1 VVVNPNDNTVSGVRS
16 PRWDPSGRDRLI
28 YLEAGVQGSFV
39 LADIAG
45 STKKQVGG
53 RVAFAEWMPDG
64 SAIVTLEEHPSTA
77 PLSVYVYDRDG
88 MPLVDRHFLSD
99 TDFTYRLSDLAPRAY

>member
-1 VVVNPNDNTVSGVRS
+1 
-16 PRWDPSGRDRLI
+16 
-28 YLEAGVQGSFV
+28 V
-39 LADIAG
+39 LADITG

-88 MPLVDRHFLSD
+88 TLLVDRHFLSD